1 MDVAEADATDVD
13 AVEVDVIDL
22 TQDAV
27 ENCYICLHHLTD
39 SWAIK
44 PGEMAD
50 LSTCLVVCGKCAH
63 QPRAQAHGLV
73 WKLFREQSCS
83 ICYESLPGRGEC
95 ARLCGHT
102 YCLAC
107 AKTARGQGRH
117 TCPTCNDGRRPL
129 LRLEKKVVGVAKRVR
144 VSLAVAR
151 RWKKATRSRKSPK
164 N

>member
-50 LSTCLVVCGKCAH
+50 LSTCLVG
-63 QPRAQAHGLV
+63 HGNPDAVSRWL
-73 WKLFREQSCS
+73 
-83 ICYESLPGRGEC
+83 
-95 ARLCGHT
+95 
-102 YCLAC
+102 
-107 AKTARGQGRH
+107 TA
-117 TCPTCNDGRRPL
+117 T
-129 LRLEKKVVGVAKRVR
+129 
-144 VSLAVAR
+144 
-151 RWKKATRSRKSPK
+151 
-164 N
+164 